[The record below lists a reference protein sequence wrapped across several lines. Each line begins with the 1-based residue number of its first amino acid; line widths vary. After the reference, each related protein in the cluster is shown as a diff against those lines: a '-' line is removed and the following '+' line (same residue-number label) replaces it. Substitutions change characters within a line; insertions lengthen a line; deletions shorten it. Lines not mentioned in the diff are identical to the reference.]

1 MDLSRLLDSRTIWG
15 ALGVSA
21 LLSTA
26 ILLFSPGGLPALNKQ
41 EAELREAQTR
51 LLELNRRNRDLYL
64 EVLRLSKQ
72 DPELME
78 ALARRQGYAR
88 PGETVYTFRNP
99 SQAK

>member
-1 MDLSRLLDSRTIWG
+1 MDLTRLLESRTIWS
-15 ALGVSA
+15 ALGLSALVSA
-21 LLSTA
+21 A
-26 ILLFSPGGLPALNKQ
+26 ILVFSPGGLRALSKQ
-41 EAELREAQTR
+41 DAELREARAR
-51 LLELNRRNRDLYL
+51 LLELNKRNHELYL

-99 SQAK
+99 APPK